1 MIRRPPR
8 STQSRS
14 SAASDVYKRQ
24 IAGVDAQRVDV
35 LHGADRDARVLVVAH
50 HLVLDLLP
58 ADETL
63 LHHHLADGAGTQA
76 GPHALAVISLH
87 LDDPAAGPAKREGG
101 PDDRRQPD
109 LRQRAIGRGG
119 TLGVRGSLDDRRR
132 RIGLFQAVQQVAEL
146 LAILGHLDRPQRRAE
161 EPDAMAFQ
169 DPGLRQ
175 GHRQVERRLAA
186 EAGEEAVGL
195 LAGDHRLDRRDG
207 ERLEVDG
214 VGDCRIG
221 HDRGRVRVH
230 EDRPD
235 TLRAQ
240 GAACLGAGVV
250 ELGGLADDHGS
261 RADDQDRAGLRRAGP
276 RGSAGARWSLA
287 HPRDSARAR
296 AAATKRS
303 KTASASRGPGA
314 PSGWYCTV
322 SIGSERWRSPSTEP
336 SFRFTWLTMNPPSTG
351 SVAPSTVTSW
361 FWAVTWTRPIS
372 TSRTGWFAP

>member
-146 LAILGHLDRPQRRAE
+146 LAILGTPWRSRTPACARAIARLSAVWPPRPARRPSGFSRAIT
-161 EPDAMAFQ
+161 ASI
-169 DPGLRQ
+169 
-175 GHRQVERRLAA
+175 AA
-186 EAGEEAVGL
+186 TVS
-195 LAGDHRLDRRDG
+195 
-207 ERLEVDG
+207 
-214 VGDCRIG
+214 
-221 HDRGRVRVH
+221 
-230 EDRPD
+230 
-235 TLRAQ
+235 
-240 GAACLGAGVV
+240 
-250 ELGGLADDHGS
+250 GS
-261 RADDQDRAGLRRAGP
+261 R
-276 RGSAGARWSLA
+276 
-287 HPRDSARAR
+287 
-296 AAATKRS
+296 
-303 KTASASRGPGA
+303 
-314 PSGWYCTV
+314 
-322 SIGSERWRSPSTEP
+322 
-336 SFRFTWLTMNPPSTG
+336 
-351 SVAPSTVTSW
+351 
-361 FWAVTWTRPIS
+361 
-372 TSRTGWFAP
+372 